1 MNKEEILDALAR
13 AVVNMNE
20 EAVIQMALLAL
31 QSGIRAEE
39 AIEKG
44 LSRGMEQVGKL
55 YDANQYF
62 IPEVV
67 VCADTMYKGLEILR
81 PATTK
86 LQNSKG
92 RIVIGVVEG
101 DTHDIGKNIVVMM
114 LESAGFEIYDL
125 GRNVPP
131 ADFIKRVRE
140 VDADIV
146 AMSSLMTT
154 TMKGMKT
161 VIEELYYHYQD
172 RKPLVMVGGAPVSKP
187 FAVQIGADGY
197 ASNAPGAVRIAQQLM
212 QQRRKDGC
220 D

>member
-1 MNKEEILDALAR
+1 MNKEEILDTLAR
-13 AVVNMNE
+13 AVVEMNE
-20 EAVIQMALLAL
+20 ETVEQMALLAL
-31 QSGIRAEE
+31 QSGIGAEE

-114 LESAGFEIYDL
+114 LESAGFEVYDL

-172 RKPLVMVGGAPVSKP
+172 HKPLVMVGGAPVSKP
-187 FAVQIGADGY
+187 FAIQIGADGY

>member
-1 MNKEEILDALAR
+1 MNKEEVLDALTR
-13 AVVNMNE
+13 AVVEMNE

-31 QSGIRAEE
+31 QSGIGAEE

-86 LQNSKG
+86 LQKSKG
-92 RIVIGVVEG
+92 RIVIGVIEG

-125 GRNVPP
+125 GRNVSP
-131 ADFIKRVRE
+131 ADFINRARE

-161 VIEELYYHYQD
+161 VIEELNYHYQD
-172 RKPLVMVGGAPVSKP
+172 HKPLVMVGGAPVSKP

>member
-1 MNKEEILDALAR
+1 MNKEEVLDALAR
-13 AVVNMNE
+13 AVVEMNE
-20 EAVIQMALLAL
+20 EIVIEMALLAL
-31 QSGIRAEE
+31 QSGIGAEE

-86 LQNSKG
+86 LQKSKG

-114 LESAGFEIYDL
+114 LESAGFEIHDL